1 MIDHHAVPTLPT
13 PEEPTP
19 SAVVPGGPDPV
30 VAAYAVARSAGGARR
45 PGRFDEMVDGALGIR
60 PGWTELAAG
69 LDELGPSGL
78 DRLRAQAER
87 LLDDD
92 GVTYTPIGGSR
103 TESRPTAPAQRGPAT
118 DPATAV
124 PPDPL
129 ARQRWKLDPVP
140 LVLEASEWV
149 GLQAALRQ
157 RATLLDL
164 VLTDLYGPRTLIQRG
179 FIPPELIFGS
189 RAYLRR
195 AHGLTIPGSHQLFFH
210 GADVFRGPDGTFMAM
225 GDRTEAPSGAGYAM
239 ADRRVIARIV
249 PDVFRRAAP
258 ESLSPFF
265 RSFLLALQS
274 AAPRSA
280 EDPRVVVL
288 SPGTHSETAF
298 DQAFLAGLLGLP
310 LVESED
316 LTVREGRVW
325 MRALGRY
332 EPVDVILRRVD
343 ADWTDPLELRPESR
357 LGVVGLLQACRR
369 GTVTVVNTLGS
380 GILENPG
387 LLPFLPALSDTL
399 LGEGLKLPSAPT
411 FWCGEPTG
419 LSHVLAHFD
428 DMVMRPTDGS
438 GRSRIV
444 GRLDRSAADE
454 LRAQVRAEP
463 GRWVGQ
469 PFVPFSVA
477 PVGTPDGLE
486 SRQVG
491 MRMFAVAQQAGYL
504 VMPGGLGRV
513 LPLDQQ
519 TLRASSVTEAK
530 DVWISTAGTGPVA
543 VDRETTPWSPEAAL
557 PAGPSGAM
565 TSPRA
570 LEDLFWFG
578 RYTERAEDFA
588 RLLIATWDR
597 LDEFRQR
604 GSAPAS
610 ELTPV
615 LLATVTHSS
624 ATYPGFALG
633 NAEVLPEMRSLVL
646 DGRRLGSI
654 AQSVYGL
661 TEAASGVR
669 DQLSRDTWLVLAGV
683 ERALQGLRDDPGDQ
697 GTSLQNTYS
706 AVLSG
711 MLALSGLAAEN
722 MIRDP
727 GWYLMDIG
735 RRLERSLQLVTVLR
749 WALARVNPPA
759 VEAQLI
765 ESVLQFAESIVTY
778 RRRYRGHHQV
788 GTVLELL
795 LLDAG
800 NPRSL
805 AFQLQALGADLRAL
819 PDASGTAL
827 PDRLLEDLVAKLRR
841 SDTGDLHAPDGQ
853 GQRADLVEF
862 LEDIRL
868 ALTDLAAAITAQRF
882 RHPAPMRQLD
892 RPMSQTGVRWSG

>member
-1 MIDHHAVPTLPT
+1 MIDATGTV
-13 PEEPTP
+13 
-19 SAVVPGGPDPV
+19 
-30 VAAYAVARSAGGARR
+30 
-45 PGRFDEMVDGALGIR
+45 R
-60 PGWTELAAG
+60 PGWSEIAAG
-69 LDELGPSGL
+69 LDGVGTAGL
-78 DRLRAQAER
+78 HRLQRQVER

-92 GVTYTPIGGSR
+92 GVTYTPVGGAG
-103 TESRPTAPAQRGPAT
+103 TMPPAGAPEQRGTPT
-118 DPATAV
+118 PGPDPG
-124 PPDPL
+124 DPL
-129 ARQRWKLDPVP
+129 APERWRLDPVP
-140 LVLEASEWV
+140 WVVDAAEWA
-149 GLQAALRQ
+149 GLSSALRQ

-164 VLTDLYGPRTLIQRG
+164 VLTDLYGPRTLIRRG
-179 FIPPELIFGS
+179 LIPPELVFGS
-189 RAYLRR
+189 HAYLRR
-195 AHGLTIPGSHQLFFH
+195 AHGLTVPGPHQLFLH
-210 GADVFRGPDGTFMAM
+210 AADVVRGPDGAFVAM

-239 ADRRVIARIV
+239 ADRRVIARV
-249 PDVFRRAAP
+249 APDVVRRSAP
-258 ESLSPFF
+258 ESLTPFF
-265 RSFLLALQS
+265 RSFLLALQ
-274 AAPRSA
+274 AVAPRSA

-325 MRALGRY
+325 MRALGRH

-343 ADWTDPLELRPESR
+343 AAYVDPLELRPDSR
-357 LGVVGLLQACRR
+357 LGVVGLLQAARR
-369 GTVTVVNTLGS
+369 GSVSVVNTPGS

-387 LLPFLPALSDTL
+387 LLPLLPALADAL
-399 LGEGLKLPSAPT
+399 LGEELRLPSAPT

-419 LSHVLAHFD
+419 LSHVLASFD
-428 DMVMRPTDGS
+428 DMVLRPTDGV
-438 GRSRIV
+438 GRGRIV
-444 GRLDRSAADE
+444 GRLNRAAAAE
-454 LRAQVRAEP
+454 LRNRVRAQP
-463 GRWVGQ
+463 TRWVGQ

-477 PVGTPDGLE
+477 PVADGDGL
-486 SRQVG
+486 RPGQVG
-491 MRMFAVAQQAGYL
+491 MRLFAVAQQTGYL

-519 TLRASSVTEAK
+519 TRAASTPTAAK
-530 DVWISTAGTGPVA
+530 DVWVRSASPAVA
-543 VDRETTPWSPEAAL
+543 VDRTATPWAADR
-557 PAGPSGAM
+557 PATVGPSGAM

-578 RYTERAEDFA
+578 RYTERTEDFA

-604 GSAPAS
+604 GTAS
-610 ELTPV
+610 ETELTPV

-624 ATYPGFALG
+624 ATYPGFTG
-633 NAEVLPEMRSLVL
+633 RPAEVLPELRSLVL
-646 DGRRLGSI
+646 DGRRSGSI
-654 AQSVYGL
+654 AQALRGL

-683 ERALQGLRDDPGDQ
+683 ERALATLRDDPHDQ
-697 GTSLQNTYS
+697 GSTLQNTHT

-727 GWYLMDIG
+727 GWYVMDIG

-749 WALARVNPPA
+749 WALARVAPPA
-759 VEAQLI
+759 VEVQLI
-765 ESVLQFAESIVTY
+765 ESVLQSAESILTY
-778 RRRYRGHHQV
+778 RRRYRGRTAV

-805 AFQLQALGADLRAL
+805 AFQLQTLGADLRAL

-827 PDRLLEDLVAKLRR
+827 PDRLLDDLVATVRR
-841 SDTGDLHAPDGQ
+841 TDIADLDHADGQ
-853 GQRADLVEF
+853 GERTGLVVF
-862 LEDIRL
+862 LEEIRG
-868 ALTDLAAAITAQRF
+868 ALTAIAAAVAAQRF
-882 RHPAPMRQLD
+882 RHPAPMRPLD
-892 RPMSQTGVRWSG
+892 RPWDLGVAGGAS